1 MENSKTLE
9 LILSELKNMN
19 TRFDSLESR
28 MDKIENRFDNLE
40 NRINVLEKELKDFRK
55 ETKDNLEVINMQIFV
70 TQKFVLSNKDRIE
83 SLEFATLDNL
93 KETKN

>member
-1 MENSKTLE
+1 
-9 LILSELKNMN
+9 MN

>member
-1 MENSKTLE
+1 MRRFLE
-9 LILSELKNMN
+9 
-19 TRFDSLESR
+19 
-28 MDKIENRFDNLE
+28 
-40 NRINVLEKELKDFRK
+40 ELKDFRK